1 MTIGDRMLLPA
12 RREAQFIRC
21 TRVEVLPAEG
31 GKIWAENLTG
41 ERAIRVV
48 FDVNRSWDPTGN
60 TPNDATIRL
69 YNLSN
74 DTRKRLEGLPGIR
87 APVPATWSKAALFA
101 SDAERGFTGPD
112 AIVAPGPEPVPGNEL
127 PPVALDASHKF
138 GYAHVRLSAGYG
150 GKVGQIFEGTMI
162 VPKSRKVD
170 SVTWETSLEVGD
182 GTLGASKGVSNTS
195 FPAGTDT
202 LTVIRHLVLLLGV
215 GFGNLTETN
224 WNRILAA
231 GQRMAGK
238 PFSTSSAL
246 GWPYSPAGSS
256 AWRDLA
262 LFLELSNVKW
272 VIDQGEFYLLEPE
285 GFVIGQPID
294 MGRPL
299 QEIEN
304 LGGGLYRG
312 TFLLNNLARPAG
324 RITVDSKKFPSTY
337 VARAVRFS
345 GDTHG
350 GGFTTSVEFS
360 QIDPLGLELGL

>member
-1 MTIGDRMLLPA
+1 MTLPA
-12 RREAQFIRC
+12 KRQAQFIRC
-21 TRVEVLPAEG
+21 SRVDVRPAEG
-31 GKIWAENLTG
+31 GKIWLENLTG
-41 ERAIRVV
+41 ERAIRVTFEV
-48 FDVNRSWDPTGN
+48 VRSWDPTGN

-69 YNLSN
+69 YNLAS

-87 APVPATWSKAALFA
+87 APVPAAWSKAALLA

-112 AIVAPGPEPVPGNEL
+112 AIVAPGPEPVPGDEL
-127 PPVALDASHKF
+127 PPVAVDASHKF
-138 GYAHVRLSAGYG
+138 GYAHVYLSAGYG

-162 VPKSRKVD
+162 VPMSRKPD
-170 SVTWETSLEVGD
+170 SVTWETTLVVGD
-182 GTLGASKGVSNTS
+182 GTLGASKAVSNLS
-195 FPAGTDT
+195 FPAGTDM

-215 GFGNLTETN
+215 GFGNLTELS
-224 WNRILAA
+224 WARILAA

-272 VIDQGEFYLLEPE
+272 VIDQGQFYLLEPD
-285 GFVIGQPID
+285 GFVIGQPVD

-304 LGGGLYRG
+304 LGAGLFRG
-312 TFLLNNLARPAG
+312 LFLLNNLARPAG
-324 RITVDSKKFPSTY
+324 RITIDSKKFPSTY
-337 VARAVRFS
+337 VARTVRFS

-350 GGFTTSVEFS
+350 GGFTTSVDFS
-360 QIDPLGLELGL
+360 GIDPLGLGIGL